1 MTARVRDGQTRDSK
15 AETEPEFT
23 SLASMLTEED
33 QNSAAPL
40 HGSNDVAKQNHR
52 AEDGEE
58 LPRCRDDGAGERPE
72 VHDGHE
78 DEGLL
83 EAKE

>member
-58 LPRCRDDGAGERPE
+58 LPRCRDDEREEGEPMR
-72 VHDGHE
+72 D
-78 DEGLL
+78 
-83 EAKE
+83 